1 MKTKARKAYE
11 KQMPRWEMLLRD
23 RIANEKQ
30 LLEQWKCELADAL
43 EWAERE
49 NMAEHNEKD
58 LRCTE
63 ENLAFIRES
72 IHAQKHLIQ
81 FLKNGLPQRRLDG
94 VMARCPHC
102 GAKKG
107 QTVGFRTK
115 DGWIMF
121 VPSALTAYDY
131 KDEGVVI
138 AQCCKCG
145 ASIKLD
151 NQKYTVQDAID
162 AWNRRA

>member
-1 MKTKARKAYE
+1 MKTEARKAYE
-11 KQMPRWEMLLRD
+11 SKMPRWEMVLRD
-23 RIANEKQ
+23 RLWVERR
-30 LLEQWKCELADAL
+30 ELKVQKVAL
-43 EWAERE
+43 QVCLMSDSCNNRERE
-49 NMAEHNEKD
+49 KVYKD
-58 LRCTE
+58 HVKLLR
-63 ENLAFIRES
+63 AAIK
-72 IHAQKHLIQ
+72 AQKHLIQ
-81 FLKNGLPQRRLDG
+81 ILKNGLPQRRPDG
-94 VMARCPHC
+94 VMARCPRC

-107 QTVGFRTK
+107 QTVGVRIK

-131 KDEGVVI
+131 KDEGVVV

-151 NQKYTVQDAID
+151 NKKYTVQDAID